1 MGRLAALPFG
11 VALSLAIAKGQAFA
25 PTGSLTFEVGTIKRS
40 QPGAPQDSEVRPAP
54 GGRRYVGTNVDLR
67 SYLYVAYQVRPEQ
80 IVGGPSWADTEHWD
94 LNAEA
99 ERPASIEDLHIML
112 QSFLTERFK
121 LQFHHETKEMA
132 VYALTVDK
140 NGTKSLKL
148 HPGASAGDVI
158 LNRTVEGLIHD
169 KWSAHCAS
177 MDFFTWRLSAWMER
191 PLLNQTNLDGCFDF
205 DLSFTRDLPAGI
217 KEGQLFNG
225 APIDTYGPTI
235 FQALPAQLGLRLEA
249 KRGPVDVLVIDH
261 AEKPSED

>member
-1 MGRLAALPFG
+1 MGRLAGFALLLAT
-11 VALSLAIAKGQAFA
+11 ALHAQSLA
-25 PTGSLTFEVGTIKRS
+25 PTGTLKFEVGSVKRS
-40 QPGAPQDSEVRPAP
+40 APNGQEADVRPAP
-54 GGRRYVGTNVDLR
+54 GGRRYVGSNVNLR
-67 SYLYVAYQVRPEQ
+67 SYLYVAYQIRPEQ
-80 IVGGPSWADTEHWD
+80 VSGGPSWVDTEHFD

-112 QSFLTERFK
+112 QNFLTERFQLK
-121 LQFHHETKEMA
+121 LHHESKEMA

-140 NGTKSLKL
+140 AGPKNLKL
-148 HPGASAGDVI
+148 HPGASGGDVV
-158 LNRTVEGLIHD
+158 LARTTEGLVHE
-169 KWSAHCAS
+169 KWNAHCAS
-177 MDFFTWRLSAWMER
+177 MDFLTWRLSPWLER

-261 AEKPSED
+261 AEKPTED